1 MVLEGLQSTFSEM
14 GCVMHCTWCQEG
26 SQWVTFRSRDT
37 FLKKGEMVT
46 EVWFKRLSHCHT
58 AACNSFW
65 NKAGVG

>member
-46 EVWFKRLSHCHT
+46 EV
-58 AACNSFW
+58 
-65 NKAGVG
+65 